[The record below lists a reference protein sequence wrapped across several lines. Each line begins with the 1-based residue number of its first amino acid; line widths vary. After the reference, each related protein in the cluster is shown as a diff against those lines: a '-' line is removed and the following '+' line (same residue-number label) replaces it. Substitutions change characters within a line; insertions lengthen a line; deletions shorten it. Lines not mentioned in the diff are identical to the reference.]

1 MLKQSIK
8 FSHKQLI
15 TLILLVFGILQIHSQ
30 CPTITNTNQ
39 SFCDL
44 DGPTISDLV
53 ATDNGNGVVWYDTP
67 ISTTPI
73 GNTEGLI
80 SGEDYYADDN
90 SGTCG
95 TRERV
100 DVLIYG
106 APLGLNFQGVCV
118 DDMNDAT
125 ISDLNAIGNNV
136 QWYSVPS
143 DGTALSPTT
152 ILNDNTIYYAD
163 QENPDT
169 NCRTSRLS
177 VLVNIGLVPVPTGDF
192 IQEFCSDEIP
202 TVADLVAIG
211 SNNWYANLGSVIPLE
226 LTEPLINGEN
236 YFATSVDPPCES
248 DSRLEVTV
256 IINTPA
262 NSGANGTLEICETDI
277 NTILSV
283 DLIDSLLGNPDTD
296 GSWSGPLPTTNGS
309 IGTLDITSLT
319 VNGGPYIFTYEVDS
333 ATICG
338 SNTSTVTITIIP
350 PPNAGTDGVLDVC
363 IDNDPIDLFTL
374 LGGSPET
381 GGTWSPSLAS
391 GLGLFDPST
400 DTAGV
405 YTYTISGNAPCQDA
419 SSTVTVTTNIPP
431 NPGTNA
437 TIDLCTNNDPID
449 LFTVLGGS
457 PETGGTWTPALASGT
472 GFFDAT
478 LDAAGT
484 YTYTLIGTP
493 PCENQSATVTV
504 DFIPT
509 PNAGTDS
516 AIDLCSDNDPIDL
529 FTILGD
535 SPETGGTWSPALSSG
550 TGFFDPALD
559 AAGVYTYTIAANPPC
574 EDSSATVTVT
584 TNIPPNP
591 GTNAT
596 VDLCTN
602 NDPIDLFTVLGGSP
616 EIGGTWTPALAS
628 GTGFFDPA
636 LDTAGTY
643 TYTLIGTP
651 PCEDQSA
658 TVTID
663 FIPTPNAGTDGAIDL
678 CTDNDPI
685 DLFTILGDSPETV
698 GTWSPALSSG
708 TGFFDPALDAAGV
721 YTYTIAAN
729 PPCED
734 SSATVTVTTNIPPNP
749 GTNATVDLCT
759 NNDPIDLF
767 TVLGGSPEMGG
778 TWSPALAS
786 GTGFFD
792 PALDAAGTYT
802 YTLIGTPPCEDQ
814 SATVTVDFI
823 PTPNAGTDGA
833 IDLCTD
839 SDPID
844 LFTLLGGSPET
855 GGTWSPAL
863 TSGTGVF
870 DPSTDTAG
878 VFTYTIAANP
888 PCEDSSAT
896 VTVTT
901 NIPPNPGT
909 NATVDLCTNND
920 PIDLFTVLGGSP
932 ETGGT
937 WTPALASGTGFFDP
951 ALDAA
956 GTYTY
961 TLIGTPPCEDQ
972 SATVTVDFI
981 PTPNAGIDGAVD
993 LCTDSDP
1000 IDLFTLLG
1008 GSPETGGTWSPTLAS
1023 GTGLFDPSTDT
1034 SGVYTYT
1041 IPANPPCEDSSATVT
1056 VTTNTPRDPGTN
1068 AVADLCNNGG
1078 AINLFTLLGGTPE
1091 TGGTWSPALASGTG
1105 LFNPNV
1111 DVNGTYTYTLTGTS
1125 PCGDQS
1131 ATVTVTIILP
1141 PDAGEDSNA
1150 VICIDD
1156 GAQNLFNYI
1165 NGNPDSG
1172 GTWSPALASGT
1183 GLFDPNIDIA
1193 GIYTYTVNGPI
1204 ACNQSDNSTVT
1215 VTIESSPDATGLE
1228 ISSEDICLGLSNDIS
1243 IINATLLIDGPYTLT
1258 YNLSGTNQSDNTIT
1272 IDILSG
1278 ASLFNIPANLLTSVG
1293 LTTVTITSITNVG
1306 SICSADVS
1314 AILTS
1319 NFTVLNSLTPE
1330 LIENGNIFCL
1340 QDEPTIENLSSN
1352 IIDTEDITWYD
1363 APNNGN
1369 SYTNDESLVD
1379 GQTYYASA
1387 LSDDGCESTNRLEV
1401 TVIFENCP
1409 LDIIIPDGF
1418 SPNDDTINDEFTIEN
1433 LRDLYPNFTL
1443 EIYNRYGNILYKG
1456 DINTRDWDGTSEKGI
1471 TLGDSKLPVGVYFFI
1486 LEFNDGNRNPIQGRV
1501 YLSR

>member
-125 ISDLNAIGNNV
+125 ISDLNAVGNNV
-136 QWYSVPS
+136 QWYNVPS
-143 DGTALSPTT
+143 DGVALPSTT

-177 VLVNIGLVPVPTGDF
+177 VLVNIGLVPVPTGDV

-309 IGTLDITSLT
+309 TGTLDITSLT
-319 VNGGPYIFTYEVDS
+319 VNGGPYVFTYEVDS
-333 ATICG
+333 ATVCG
-338 SNTSTVTITIIP
+338 INTSTVTITIIP

-363 IDNDPIDLFTL
+363 TDNDPIDLFTL

-381 GGTWSPSLAS
+381 GGTWSPLLAS
-391 GLGLFDPST
+391 GPGLFDPST
-400 DTAGV
+400 DT
-405 YTYTISGNAPCQDA
+405 
-419 SSTVTVTTNIPP
+419 
-431 NPGTNA
+431 
-437 TIDLCTNNDPID
+437 
-449 LFTVLGGS
+449 
-457 PETGGTWTPALASGT
+457 
-472 GFFDAT
+472 
-478 LDAAGT
+478 
-484 YTYTLIGTP
+484 
-493 PCENQSATVTV
+493 
-504 DFIPT
+504 
-509 PNAGTDS
+509 
-516 AIDLCSDNDPIDL
+516 
-529 FTILGD
+529 
-535 SPETGGTWSPALSSG
+535 
-550 TGFFDPALD
+550 
-559 AAGVYTYTIAANPPC
+559 AGVYTYTIAANPPC

-616 EIGGTWTPALAS
+616 ETDGTWSPTLAS

-658 TVTID
+658 TVTVD
-663 FIPTPNAGTDGAIDL
+663 FIPTPNAGTDGVIDL

-685 DLFTILGDSPETV
+685 DLFTLLGGSPETG
-698 GTWSPALSSG
+698 GTWSPLLASG
-708 TGFFDPALDAAGV
+708 PGLFDPSTDTAGV

-734 SSATVTVTTNIPPNP
+734 SSATVTVTTNIP
-749 GTNATVDLCT
+749 
-759 NNDPIDLF
+759 
-767 TVLGGSPEMGG
+767 
-778 TWSPALAS
+778 
-786 GTGFFD
+786 
-792 PALDAAGTYT
+792 
-802 YTLIGTPPCEDQ
+802 
-814 SATVTVDFI
+814 
-823 PTPNAGTDGA
+823 
-833 IDLCTD
+833 
-839 SDPID
+839 
-844 LFTLLGGSPET
+844 
-855 GGTWSPAL
+855 
-863 TSGTGVF
+863 
-870 DPSTDTAG
+870 
-878 VFTYTIAANP
+878 
-888 PCEDSSAT
+888 
-896 VTVTT
+896 
-901 NIPPNPGT
+901 
-909 NATVDLCTNND
+909 
-920 PIDLFTVLGGSP
+920 
-932 ETGGT
+932 
-937 WTPALASGTGFFDP
+937 
-951 ALDAA
+951 
-956 GTYTY
+956 
-961 TLIGTPPCEDQ
+961 
-972 SATVTVDFI
+972 
-981 PTPNAGIDGAVD
+981 
-993 LCTDSDP
+993 
-1000 IDLFTLLG
+1000 
-1008 GSPETGGTWSPTLAS
+1008 
-1023 GTGLFDPSTDT
+1023 
-1034 SGVYTYT
+1034 
-1041 IPANPPCEDSSATVT
+1041 
-1056 VTTNTPRDPGTN
+1056 RDPGIN

-1111 DVNGTYTYTLTGTS
+1111 DFNGTYTYTLTGTP

-1165 NGNPDSG
+1165 NGTPDSG

-1183 GLFDPNIDIA
+1183 GLFDPNVDIA

-1204 ACNQSDNSTVT
+1204 ACNQSDTSTVT
-1215 VTIESSPDATGLE
+1215 VTIETSPDATGLE

-1243 IINATLLIDGPYTLT
+1243 ITNATLLVDGPYTLT
-1258 YNLSGTNQSDNTIT
+1258 YNLSGVNQSDNTIT
-1272 IDILSG
+1272 INILSG
-1278 ASLFNIPANLLTSVG
+1278 ASLFNIPANLLTNVG

-1319 NFTVLNSLTPE
+1319 SFTVLNSLTPE

-1352 IIDTEDITWYD
+1352 IINTEDITWYD

-1369 SYTNDESLVD
+1369 SYANDESLVD